1 MDVDENHVSAET
13 EQRHSLKSAESIEP
27 TIEQKNHLIDEEFV
41 NGMKSEDLD
50 QDNQNP
56 VRSEEAADHSTAPSL
71 QLHDFPPPLDCTSTL
86 NENGDSERPPSLESS
101 ELSPTLRRS
110 TRTACLKAQEKLR
123 LKDGMV
129 DSHAVEN
136 GTSAPVASTVPE
148 LPVQTTAAEAEVMES
163 PQKKKRKLSAG
174 SQLDQYDAKFGIR
187 LDEDGD
193 VVMMTDE
200 SDISSLTKEESTT
213 IRQKFEETSAKLE
226 TSTETKRE
234 REYQV
239 RELESGLLL
248 AEAQL
253 AILKKT
259 LANQQLAARNA
270 NQDSARRF
278 TSNVAQNSNGTA
290 YKPPVVGPN
299 PTRLNGTTNAAA
311 LAASK
316 QSQRGRGS
324 KSGTTPGPIQITP
337 QQQQLLQRML
347 ENNQLRPDMI
357 LNILQAMNPAAAS
370 ALNPAARQQNQ
381 QREQQQREAQER
393 ERRQR
398 AEQEAAAQRKMA
410 EATAERM
417 ARENAQSAQQKIA
430 NARAQY
436 RKIAEQK
443 MLASLPQPKAPVSDL
458 SFIPNAA
465 QPDFLYLLGLDLV
478 VQRNLKDKNVFK
490 KVETDPYVCEECGT
504 DFTPSW
510 KAIAGEKGDL
520 HLYCEQC
527 LRQAQ
532 KRRVRDDRTA
542 RLKKLF
548 ARISEDEKEIERQ
561 IQSGKLIETLNAAS
575 TTTSSST
582 ATKTEPKIES
592 KLDSTSSIASKL
604 ASGLPPNFNAAA
616 LSSLINNVKNLP
628 HSASSILNSASTSG
642 GGSSGN
648 RNSAVNSSINA
659 ASRSTIKQDP
669 KKNTPTPSRK
679 RGHNSSTSGSG
690 SNSMNSQLAALANN
704 NPAINSLMSQIQ
716 AVQALRQLNPN
727 LLSSPQMMLQLYQ
740 NQQRMNQA
748 ATGNN
753 ANAMSQLMNY
763 LSTSS
768 QSQNHTNNS
777 TTTSASHTS
786 SNQQSSGGSSTS
798 AANLIAHMS
807 QANLIRHLASAGG
820 NSSTNSATQNLI
832 QQLSAAVNSS
842 RKK

>member
-1 MDVDENHVSAET
+1 
-13 EQRHSLKSAESIEP
+13 
-27 TIEQKNHLIDEEFV
+27 
-41 NGMKSEDLD
+41 
-50 QDNQNP
+50 
-56 VRSEEAADHSTAPSL
+56 
-71 QLHDFPPPLDCTSTL
+71 
-86 NENGDSERPPSLESS
+86 
-101 ELSPTLRRS
+101 
-110 TRTACLKAQEKLR
+110 
-123 LKDGMV
+123 
-129 DSHAVEN
+129 
-136 GTSAPVASTVPE
+136 
-148 LPVQTTAAEAEVMES
+148 
-163 PQKKKRKLSAG
+163 
-174 SQLDQYDAKFGIR
+174 
-187 LDEDGD
+187 
-193 VVMMTDE
+193 MMTDE
-200 SDISSLTKEESTT
+200 SDISSLTKEESAT
-213 IRQKFEETSAKLE
+213 IRQKFEETSAKLNEMSSE
-226 TSTETKRE
+226 TQRE
-234 REYQV
+234 REYQI
-239 RELESGLLL
+239 RELESGVRLEEAKL
-248 AEAQL
+248 AM
-253 AILKKT
+253 LKKIH
-259 LANQQLAARNA
+259 ANQKLTARNA
-270 NQDSARRF
+270 VQENARRLA
-278 TSNVAQNSNGTA
+278 SNVAQNSNGTA

-311 LAASK
+311 LAAAK

-324 KSGTTPGPIQITP
+324 KSGTSPGPIQMTP
-337 QQQQLLQRML
+337 QQQQVLQRL
-347 ENNQLRPDMI
+347 IDSNQLRPE
-357 LNILQAMNPAAAS
+357 NIFAIIQAMNPAAAS

-490 KVETDPYVCEECGT
+490 KVEIEPYVCEECGT
-504 DFTPSW
+504 DFTPTW

-575 TTTSSST
+575 SSTSSST
-582 ATKTEPKIES
+582 ATKPEPKIES
-592 KLDSTSSIASKL
+592 KLDSTASIASKL

-616 LSSLINNVKNLP
+616 LSNLINNVKNLP

-648 RNSAVNSSINA
+648 RNSAVSSSINA
-659 ASRSTIKQDP
+659 ASRSTVKQDP

-690 SNSMNSQLAALANN
+690 SMNSQLAALANN

-716 AVQALRQLNPN
+716 AVQALRNLNSNALNSNP
-727 LLSSPQMMLQLYQ
+727 LSSPQVMLQFY
-740 NQQRMNQA
+740 NQHRMNQA
-748 ATGNN
+748 AAGNN
-753 ANAMSQLMNY
+753 ANLLSQLMNH

-768 QSQNHTNNS
+768 QSQNHTNS

-786 SNQQSSGGSSTS
+786 SNQQSSGGSSNS
-798 AANLIAHMS
+798 AANLLAHMN
-807 QANLIRHLASAGG
+807 QANLIRHLTSAGG

-832 QQLSAAVNSS
+832 QQLTAAVNSS